1 MINTND
7 IISLELHKICC
18 HKLKKN
24 NSLLN
29 IIKDNQKRFNEIH
42 DNLKGVKLWNDIIN
56 TNNINYIIKKC
67 LEKTPNGQILRS
79 SSPFTNIIPFD
90 EVLELKKKLR
100 TKYENR
106 TIN

>member
-42 DNLKGVKLWNDIIN
+42 EEE
-56 TNNINYIIKKC
+56 THA
-67 LEKTPNGQILRS
+67 
-79 SSPFTNIIPFD
+79 
-90 EVLELKKKLR
+90 
-100 TKYENR
+100 
-106 TIN
+106 